1 MISARA
7 GQFRTQ
13 RTTKKKLSFIP
24 STFNQAFWLSI
35 ALYHI
40 GKHNTQSHDTVVAVQ
55 TSLRLLTLQRLTT
68 VLYCTDNK

>member
-1 MISARA
+1 MISARV

-35 ALYHI
+35 ALYYV
-40 GKHNTQSHDTVVAVQ
+40 GKHKTQSHDTVVAVQ
-55 TSLRLLTLQRLTT
+55 TSFRLFQNSTALNYSI
-68 VLYCTDNK
+68 VLHW